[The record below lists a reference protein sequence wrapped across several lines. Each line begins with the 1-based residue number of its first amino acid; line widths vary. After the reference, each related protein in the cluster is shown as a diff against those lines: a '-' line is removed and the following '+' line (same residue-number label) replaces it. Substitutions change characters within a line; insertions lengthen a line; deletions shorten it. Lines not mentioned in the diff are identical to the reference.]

1 MEWGPVVMSNDSSV
15 SQVFTTRLQQLAGTL
30 LYDDRLIKWM
40 GGTAHSTEC
49 IEFNRAGIIGYSEGK
64 KPLIQ
69 SDMDISCFPFI
80 ILKVQT

>member
-1 MEWGPVVMSNDSSV
+1 MNNDSSV

-40 GGTAHSTEC
+40 GGIWRKAHTECC
-49 IEFNRAGIIGYSEGK
+49 IEFSRAGIIAYSEGK

>member
-1 MEWGPVVMSNDSSV
+1 MNNDSSV

-49 IEFNRAGIIGYSEGK
+49 IEFNRAGITYRIFSGK
-64 KPLIQ
+64 ETFHPE
-69 SDMDISCFPFI
+69 
-80 ILKVQT
+80 

>member
-1 MEWGPVVMSNDSSV
+1 MEWGPVVMNNDSSV

-30 LYDDRLIKWM
+30 LYDDRLIKWI
-40 GGTAHSTEC
+40 GGMAHTEC
-49 IEFNRAGIIGYSEGK
+49 IEFNRAGIIGYSVVK